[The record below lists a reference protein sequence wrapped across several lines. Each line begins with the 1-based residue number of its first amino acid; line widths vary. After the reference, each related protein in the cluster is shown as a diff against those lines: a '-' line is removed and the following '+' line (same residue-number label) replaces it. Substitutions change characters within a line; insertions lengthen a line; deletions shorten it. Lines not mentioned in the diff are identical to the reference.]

1 MLKKLT
7 GNKETKAKR
16 ELRERT
22 AYDYCGA
29 ICAANCDVIDPQ
41 FSLAR
46 DVRF

>member
-7 GNKETKAKR
+7 VRKEHKAKR
-16 ELRERT
+16 EIRERA
-22 AYDYCGA
+22 AYDYCGQ
-29 ICAANCDVIDPQ
+29 ICARNCDVIDPQ